1 MRDDVKKYIYGT
13 LVVFVVGVMIWL
25 GIVFINACGFSLA
38 CDQAALQV
46 ERTPIPTLIPATM
59 PAPTRYVAVPTAT
72 LAPDAT
78 ATEVPAEPAVNR
90 PSNPGGP
97 GEAVTLTGDAEAG
110 KATFA
115 ANCVACHGAE
125 GKGSV
130 ANPGSKEGFVPVLN
144 PAPQGLKNA
153 DPKIFAEN
161 IDLFVQHG
169 STPAGTNAVF
179 QMPAWGDTGALTQQ
193 QIADVIAYIIS
204 LNP

>member
-13 LVVFVVGVMIWL
+13 LVVFVVGVLAWIS
-25 GIVFINACGFSLA
+25 IVFVNACGLSFA
-38 CDQAALQV
+38 CDQGKLAVA
-46 ERTPIPTLIPATM
+46 RTPIPTLIPATM
-59 PAPTRYVAVPTAT
+59 PVPTRYVAVPTAT
-72 LAPDAT
+72 LAPDTT
-78 ATEVPAEPAVNR
+78 ATEAPAEPVVAR

-97 GEAVTLTGDAEAG
+97 GEAVTLNGDATAG

-115 ANCVACHGAE
+115 TNCVACHGAE
-125 GKGSV
+125 GKGGI
-130 ANPGSKEGFVPVLN
+130 ANPGSKAGFVPALN
-144 PAPQGLKNA
+144 PAPSNLKDANA
-153 DPKIFAEN
+153 KTFAEN
-161 IDLFVQHG
+161 IALFVQHG